1 MIATGR
7 EDRDATE
14 CLRRVW
20 LGGDDTSQWREW
32 RSPVGLV
39 ARLFRC
45 HTMGEHMPDTA
56 DLRDAFEAAE
66 DQFEQYRASV
76 SSAIDER
83 SAGEL
88 SRALDVILPDLVF
101 YEGQAFAA
109 GLGLARLDEGD
120 KPSDVAQWLSRGLV
134 EQQAARR
141 SSDYLAGFASVLAR
155 TNQNVPRRREK
166 SE

>member
-1 MIATGR
+1 
-7 EDRDATE
+7 
-14 CLRRVW
+14 
-20 LGGDDTSQWREW
+20 
-32 RSPVGLV
+32 
-39 ARLFRC
+39 
-45 HTMGEHMPDTA
+45 MGEQMPDTA
-56 DLRDAFEAAE
+56 DLRGAFEAAE
-66 DQFEQYRASV
+66 EQFEQYRASV
-76 SSAIDER
+76 SSVIDER

-109 GLGLARLDEGD
+109 GLGLARLDDGD
-120 KPSDVAQWLSRGLV
+120 EPADIAQWLSRGLV

-155 TNQNVPRRREK
+155 TNLNVQRSREK